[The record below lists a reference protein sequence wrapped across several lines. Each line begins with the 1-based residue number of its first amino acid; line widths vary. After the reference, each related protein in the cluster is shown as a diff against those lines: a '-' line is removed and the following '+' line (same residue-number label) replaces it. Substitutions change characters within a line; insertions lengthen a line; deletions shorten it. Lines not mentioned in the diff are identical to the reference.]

1 MNKQLDEDLR
11 SVMAV
16 LYGVRLDTLIVT
28 CAGQRNKP
36 IDSDMKAFW
45 AALCAVAED
54 VDADCLEVV
63 TALRR
68 DRTR

>member
-1 MNKQLDEDLR
+1 MNKKLDEDLR
-11 SVMAV
+11 SAMAA
-16 LYGVRLDTLIVT
+16 LYGVRLDMLTVTL
-28 CAGQRNKP
+28 AGQRNKP

-45 AALCAVAED
+45 EALRAVVED